1 MLAVLDDA
9 QIRAR
14 EQQSEAMVRQA
25 EARLRLSQHQVT
37 VLGEQLRQSEIGVGQ
52 ARADAE
58 GRVNEAEGRLAAAEA
73 QLAQAV
79 AAHAQAKWER
89 DAYTRLVQKGY
100 VAEQD
105 AMQKQYTEEAQ
116 AAVVSANRRQVEAAR
131 GAVTTAKA
139 NLDNPAIRSAQV
151 AAIQAQILQAQAD
164 IAASQADAERA
175 RAALDEAR
183 ANRADLQVIAPF
195 TGTVATRTAEP
206 GEVVTPGTPIVTMV
220 NLGQVYL
227 RAFVPGGDIGRVRV
241 GQPARVYLDSAPN
254 DPDRRPGD
262 PDRSRGVVHAG
273 EHVLPRGPREAGRRG
288 QAADQRRARL
298 RQAGH
303 ARRRRDPRR
312 RAVARAPGAAMSAA
326 PAEPAIRI
334 AGLAKRYGAL
344 EAVRGIDLEVR
355 AGEIFGL
362 IGPDGA
368 GKTSTFQVLG
378 GVMEATAGTAELLGR
393 PAREA
398 RSYVGYL
405 TQAFSLYPDLSVEE
419 NLRYVGELRLVPRAE
434 IERRGRRYL
443 EMFGMARFGRRLA
456 GRLSGG
462 MKQKMALACAL
473 VAEPRVLLL
482 DEPTTGVDPVSR
494 REFWDALVMLS
505 SQGMTILV
513 ATPYLDEAER
523 CHRVALMHQ
532 GQLVRTG
539 TPAEIRDGLGLARL
553 EVRAPDLRAALTAL
567 SGRDGGIAD
576 VQRFG
581 DRLDVMV
588 RDPAE
593 GERRCARRS
602 RRPDSR

>member
-1 MLAVLDDA
+1 MSAAVTAMPPGRRRVVLVATLVVLALIGAGVWRFFFAGPGLPPGVLGVSGRIEGDDSAVSAKLAGRIREITVREGDHVEAGQVLAVLDDA

-25 EARLRLSQHQVT
+25 EARVRLSQHQVT

-139 NLDNPAIRSAQV
+139 NLDNPAIRSAQA

-227 RAFVPGGDIGRVRV
+227 RAFVPGGDIGRVRI

-254 DPDRRPGD
+254 TPIDAQ
-262 PDRSRGVVHAG
+262 V
-273 EHVLPRGPREAGRRG
+273 
-288 QAADQRRARL
+288 
-298 RQAGH
+298 
-303 ARRRRDPRR
+303 
-312 RAVARAPGAAMSAA
+312 
-326 PAEPAIRI
+326 IRI
-334 AGLAKRYGAL
+334 DPEASFTPENTYFREDRVKQVVGVKLLINGAL
-344 EAVRGIDLEVR
+344 GFAKPGMPAD
-355 AGEIFGL
+355 GEIL
-362 IGPDGA
+362 VDGQWPA
-368 GKTSTFQVLG
+368 
-378 GVMEATAGTAELLGR
+378 R
-393 PAREA
+393 PAR
-398 RSYVGYL
+398 R
-405 TQAFSLYPDLSVEE
+405 
-419 NLRYVGELRLVPRAE
+419 
-434 IERRGRRYL
+434 
-443 EMFGMARFGRRLA
+443 
-456 GRLSGG
+456 
-462 MKQKMALACAL
+462 
-473 VAEPRVLLL
+473 
-482 DEPTTGVDPVSR
+482 
-494 REFWDALVMLS
+494 
-505 SQGMTILV
+505 
-513 ATPYLDEAER
+513 
-523 CHRVALMHQ
+523 
-532 GQLVRTG
+532 
-539 TPAEIRDGLGLARL
+539 
-553 EVRAPDLRAALTAL
+553 
-567 SGRDGGIAD
+567 
-576 VQRFG
+576 
-581 DRLDVMV
+581 
-588 RDPAE
+588 
-593 GERRCARRS
+593 
-602 RRPDSR
+602 

>member
-1 MLAVLDDA
+1 MSAAVAAMSSGRRRVLLVAALVVLALIGAGVWRFLLAGTGLPPGVLGVSGRIEGDDAAVSAKLAGRIREITVREGDHVEAGQVLAVLDDA

-89 DAYTRLVQKGY
+89 DAYTRLVEKGY

-151 AAIQAQILQAQAD
+151 AAVQAQILQAQAD

-206 GEVVTPGTPIVTMV
+206 GEVVTPGTPIVTLV

-254 DPDRRPGD
+254 TPIDAQ
-262 PDRSRGVVHAG
+262 V
-273 EHVLPRGPREAGRRG
+273 
-288 QAADQRRARL
+288 
-298 RQAGH
+298 
-303 ARRRRDPRR
+303 
-312 RAVARAPGAAMSAA
+312 
-326 PAEPAIRI
+326 IRI
-334 AGLAKRYGAL
+334 DPEASFTPENTYFREDRVKQVVGVKLLINGAL
-344 EAVRGIDLEVR
+344 GFAKPGMPAD
-355 AGEIFGL
+355 GEIL
-362 IGPDGA
+362 VDGQWPA
-368 GKTSTFQVLG
+368 
-378 GVMEATAGTAELLGR
+378 R
-393 PAREA
+393 PAR
-398 RSYVGYL
+398 R
-405 TQAFSLYPDLSVEE
+405 
-419 NLRYVGELRLVPRAE
+419 
-434 IERRGRRYL
+434 
-443 EMFGMARFGRRLA
+443 
-456 GRLSGG
+456 
-462 MKQKMALACAL
+462 
-473 VAEPRVLLL
+473 
-482 DEPTTGVDPVSR
+482 
-494 REFWDALVMLS
+494 
-505 SQGMTILV
+505 
-513 ATPYLDEAER
+513 
-523 CHRVALMHQ
+523 
-532 GQLVRTG
+532 
-539 TPAEIRDGLGLARL
+539 
-553 EVRAPDLRAALTAL
+553 
-567 SGRDGGIAD
+567 
-576 VQRFG
+576 
-581 DRLDVMV
+581 
-588 RDPAE
+588 
-593 GERRCARRS
+593 
-602 RRPDSR
+602 